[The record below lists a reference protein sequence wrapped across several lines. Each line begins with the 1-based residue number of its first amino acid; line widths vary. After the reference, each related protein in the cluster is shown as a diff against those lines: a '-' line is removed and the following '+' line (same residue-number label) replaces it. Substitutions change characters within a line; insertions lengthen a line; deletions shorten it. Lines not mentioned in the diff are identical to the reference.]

1 MQSRGVTAGALYPA
15 LESYLLYTISPCFPA
30 SLHAD
35 KGAKEHLRL
44 DEV

>member
-1 MQSRGVTAGALYPA
+1 MQSRGVTAGVLYPA
-15 LESYLLYTISPCFPA
+15 LESYFLYPA